1 MVIKKFLPK
10 LSSKNI
16 FLAVILSVAIIL
28 SFAWLLA
35 PVLADLG
42 IRQVVK
48 STNPKEFDLVINQ
61 LDPWETSI
69 SNIVLRKK
77 DTNLSIE
84 SLQMQYDPSDLAVGE
99 LDSFTI
105 RNMEINIDG
114 KAVLDHALSN
124 SKKDSEDN
132 SSLLQSVCEFL
143 TDPSLKHF
151 RVLGSKISL
160 HWPDFTLPVEF
171 EIKGDYD
178 NGLAMTT
185 FDGSFAEFPFL
196 SQLRFW
202 AQEKDTYADIEIE
215 FTDLN
220 KSGKLRTAFQRFTGF
235 ELSEDFSVASG
246 NLVLEG
252 IGRVEGNQFTDLF
265 LEFNGSEIDGVVG
278 GQPLTLSKIIAFL
291 TPHDNG
297 NIDLRSYA
305 NIAIPDYAELR
316 GLALDI
322 TVRDDSVTLRP
333 SVQLIEILDP
343 LPEVNIQGLSL
354 PVFDLNLSN
363 AEDIPLDKPYD
374 FYFDSLSF
382 RDGSISLNNGGLN
395 LIWYE
400 DQKLLS
406 IKSLPMTA
414 VLTDFNVRFF
424 SLSLDALIN
433 PSDPLNPKFNQ
444 VITCDKVFLAEDS
457 IVEDLSLTFKP
468 SGQKVVM
475 IDSLSAKIAGVMTEI
490 SPANFTVS
498 RIESDTS
505 TYSFEFLNTDIRLGK
520 DKFILEGL
528 SGSILIHSFD
538 PLITGLSNEVSF
550 KKIMIGDLE
559 LKNGNL
565 TFEVNEKGEFVIND
579 LKVKA
584 MGGSIEVESA
594 KWEMYSKLLQFQT
607 TIRQVNGQR
616 IADYI
621 EGLDLMIEGNFS
633 GIISFTNYGEVWDF
647 GTGFLQLDPS
657 ASAHMKFKQGDL
669 IYGGIQTEDPES
681 KKLKLTAW
689 ALEDLKVDAMRVN
702 FKVLDNER
710 QVIVSISGVRETEDQ
725 KVELDYKPR
734 FLGGLQDLLTL
745 KKNSPPK

>member
-10 LSSKNI
+10 LSTKNI

-28 SFAWLLA
+28 SFVWLLA

-475 IDSLSAKIAGVMTEI
+475 VDSLSAKIAGVMTEI

-584 MGGSIEVESA
+584 MGGAIEVESA

-616 IADYI
+616 IADYL

-669 IYGGIQTEDPES
+669 IYGGIQPEDPES

>member
-305 NIAIPDYAELR
+305 NVAIPDYAELR

-559 LKNGNL
+559 LENGNL

>member
-10 LSSKNI
+10 LSTKNI

-151 RVLGSKISL
+151 RVLGSKISV

-475 IDSLSAKIAGVMTEI
+475 VDSLSAKIAGVMTEI

-616 IADYI
+616 IADYL

-633 GIISFTNYGEVWDF
+633 GIRSSTNYGAAWDF
-647 GTGFLQLDPS
+647 GTGFLQRDPS

>member
-151 RVLGSKISL
+151 RVLGSKISV

-220 KSGKLRTAFQRFTGF
+220 KSGKLRTPFQRFTGF

-305 NIAIPDYAELR
+305 NVAIPDYAELR

-475 IDSLSAKIAGVMTEI
+475 VDSLSAKIAGVMTEI

-559 LKNGNL
+559 LENGNL

-616 IADYI
+616 IADYL

>member
-178 NGLAMTT
+178 TGLAMTT

-220 KSGKLRTAFQRFTGF
+220 KSGKLRTPFQRFTGF

-559 LKNGNL
+559 LENGNL

-594 KWEMYSKLLQFQT
+594 KWVMYSKLLQFQT

>member
-1 MVIKKFLPK
+1 MV
-10 LSSKNI
+10 
-16 FLAVILSVAIIL
+16 
-28 SFAWLLA
+28 
-35 PVLADLG
+35 
-42 IRQVVK
+42 
-48 STNPKEFDLVINQ
+48 
-61 LDPWETSI
+61 
-69 SNIVLRKK
+69 
-77 DTNLSIE
+77 
-84 SLQMQYDPSDLAVGE
+84 
-99 LDSFTI
+99 
-105 RNMEINIDG
+105 
-114 KAVLDHALSN
+114 
-124 SKKDSEDN
+124 
-132 SSLLQSVCEFL
+132 
-143 TDPSLKHF
+143 
-151 RVLGSKISL
+151 
-160 HWPDFTLPVEF
+160 
-171 EIKGDYD
+171 
-178 NGLAMTT
+178 
-185 FDGSFAEFPFL
+185 
-196 SQLRFW
+196 
-202 AQEKDTYADIEIE
+202 
-215 FTDLN
+215 
-220 KSGKLRTAFQRFTGF
+220 
-235 ELSEDFSVASG
+235 
-246 NLVLEG
+246 
-252 IGRVEGNQFTDLF
+252 
-265 LEFNGSEIDGVVG
+265 
-278 GQPLTLSKIIAFL
+278 
-291 TPHDNG
+291 
-297 NIDLRSYA
+297 
-305 NIAIPDYAELR
+305 
-316 GLALDI
+316 
-322 TVRDDSVTLRP
+322 
-333 SVQLIEILDP
+333 
-343 LPEVNIQGLSL
+343 
-354 PVFDLNLSN
+354 
-363 AEDIPLDKPYD
+363 
-374 FYFDSLSF
+374 
-382 RDGSISLNNGGLN
+382 
-395 LIWYE
+395 
-400 DQKLLS
+400 
-406 IKSLPMTA
+406 
-414 VLTDFNVRFF
+414 
-424 SLSLDALIN
+424 
-433 PSDPLNPKFNQ
+433 
-444 VITCDKVFLAEDS
+444 
-457 IVEDLSLTFKP
+457 
-468 SGQKVVM
+468 
-475 IDSLSAKIAGVMTEI
+475 DSLSAKIAGVMTEI

-616 IADYI
+616 IADYL

>member
-151 RVLGSKISL
+151 RVLGSKISV

-220 KSGKLRTAFQRFTGF
+220 KSGKLRTPFQRFTGF

-252 IGRVEGNQFTDLF
+252 IGRVEGNQITDLF
-265 LEFNGSEIDGVVG
+265 LEFNGSEIDGVVS

-616 IADYI
+616 IADYL

-710 QVIVSISGVRETEDQ
+710 QVVVSISGVRETEDQ

>member
-10 LSSKNI
+10 LSTKNI

-151 RVLGSKISL
+151 RVLGSKISV

-475 IDSLSAKIAGVMTEI
+475 VDSLSAKIAGVMTEI

-559 LKNGNL
+559 LENGNL

-616 IADYI
+616 IADYL

-633 GIISFTNYGEVWDF
+633 GIRSSTNYGAAWDF
-647 GTGFLQLDPS
+647 GTGFLQRDPS

>member
-10 LSSKNI
+10 LSTKNI

-475 IDSLSAKIAGVMTEI
+475 VDSLSAKIAGVMTEI

-616 IADYI
+616 IADYL

>member
-559 LKNGNL
+559 LENGNL

>member
-220 KSGKLRTAFQRFTGF
+220 KSGKLRTPFQRFTGF

-475 IDSLSAKIAGVMTEI
+475 VDSLSAKIAGVMTEI

-616 IADYI
+616 IADYL

>member
-1 MVIKKFLPK
+1 MAIKKFLPK
-10 LSSKNI
+10 LSTKNI

-151 RVLGSKISL
+151 RVLGSKISV

-475 IDSLSAKIAGVMTEI
+475 VDSLSAKIAGVMTEI

-559 LKNGNL
+559 LENGNL

-616 IADYI
+616 IADYL

>member
-151 RVLGSKISL
+151 RVLGSKISV

-424 SLSLDALIN
+424 SFSLDALIN

-559 LKNGNL
+559 LENGNL

>member
-178 NGLAMTT
+178 TGLAMTT

-559 LKNGNL
+559 LENGNL

-594 KWEMYSKLLQFQT
+594 KWVMYSKLLQFQT

>member
-151 RVLGSKISL
+151 RVLGSKISV

-305 NIAIPDYAELR
+305 NVAIPDYAELR

-343 LPEVNIQGLSL
+343 LPEINIQGLSL

-424 SLSLDALIN
+424 SFSLDALIN

-559 LKNGNL
+559 LENGNL

>member
-151 RVLGSKISL
+151 RVLGSKISV

-220 KSGKLRTAFQRFTGF
+220 KSGKLRTPFQRFTGF

-343 LPEVNIQGLSL
+343 LPEINIQGLSL

-424 SLSLDALIN
+424 SFSLDALIN

-475 IDSLSAKIAGVMTEI
+475 VDSLSAKIAGVMTEI

-559 LKNGNL
+559 LENGNL

-616 IADYI
+616 IADYL

>member
-475 IDSLSAKIAGVMTEI
+475 VDSLSAKIAGVMTEI

-559 LKNGNL
+559 LENGNL

>member
-220 KSGKLRTAFQRFTGF
+220 KSGKLRTPFQRFTGF

-475 IDSLSAKIAGVMTEI
+475 VDSLSAKIAGVMTEI

-559 LKNGNL
+559 LENGNL

-616 IADYI
+616 IADYL

>member
-1 MVIKKFLPK
+1 MAIKKFLPK
-10 LSSKNI
+10 LSTKNI

-475 IDSLSAKIAGVMTEI
+475 VDSLSAKIAGVMTEI

-616 IADYI
+616 IADYL

>member
-151 RVLGSKISL
+151 RVLGSKISV

-220 KSGKLRTAFQRFTGF
+220 KSGKLRTPFQRFTGF

-424 SLSLDALIN
+424 SFSLDALIN

-475 IDSLSAKIAGVMTEI
+475 VDSLSAKIAGVMTEI

-559 LKNGNL
+559 LENGNL

-616 IADYI
+616 IADYL